1 MAAFHNNYT
10 YVYNEWL
17 KQHPEFKAVMAVNVE
32 WYMISDF
39 NSPDYQCGVMIPIL
53 DNPQNN

>member
-10 YVYNEWL
+10 YNEWL

-32 WYMISDF
+32 WYTMGDF
-39 NSPDYQCGVMIPIL
+39 NAPDYKCGLMIPIA
-53 DNPQNN
+53 

>member
-10 YVYNEWL
+10 YNEWL

-32 WYMISDF
+32 WYTIGDF